1 MDIEKE
7 VAIIITIR
15 KNIAINKAIGFVSI
29 MEKAFNTVF
38 KILGAILDR
47 IVIISVGNKTIEIAI
62 MRLFSAPN

>member
-1 MDIEKE
+1 
-7 VAIIITIR
+7 
-15 KNIAINKAIGFVSI
+15 

-47 IVIISVGNKTIEIAI
+47 IVMISVGNKTIEIAI